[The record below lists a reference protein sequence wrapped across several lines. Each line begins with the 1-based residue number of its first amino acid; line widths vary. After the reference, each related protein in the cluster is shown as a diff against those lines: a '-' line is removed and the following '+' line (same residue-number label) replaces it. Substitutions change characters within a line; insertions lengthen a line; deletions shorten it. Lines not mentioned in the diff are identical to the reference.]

1 MFSTNATS
9 HVTLFPKLSSK
20 IATKIAIKIAIKI
33 AKQKY
38 LEKQPKKIKQYYKSS
53 IDVTRLSWS

>member
-9 HVTLFPKLSSK
+9 HVTLLPKLSSK

-33 AKQKY
+33 AKQ
-38 LEKQPKKIKQYYKSS
+38 EKQPKKIKQYYKSS